1 MLWVELIGPHG
12 VGKTTLV
19 KELRKRP
26 GNKFRLKNKM
36 VRPLIEGWDLNHPT
50 TWKQLAQ
57 WQPFLEV
64 VESLYRQS
72 PPNGKRRQS
81 LCRGLLRA
89 AIIDGAESDEI
100 KHQDQLGSEGM
111 RLSFVLRKPSLIRD
125 YFRTMPVS
133 MGVII
138 LEADAA
144 LIAQRNKARAP
155 DFPDFSAWVAEGV
168 RTCARAAE
176 EFGKRTNVLHLDAAC
191 PLEENVDAVLG
202 WVAMLKLP
210 TK

>member
-1 MLWVELIGPHG
+1 MGPHG
-12 VGKTTLV
+12 IGKTTLV
-19 KELRKRP
+19 KALRKRP
-26 GNKFRLKNKM
+26 GAKFRLKNRM
-36 VRPLIEGWDLNHPT
+36 VTPLIAGWDINHPT

-64 VESLYRQS
+64 VESLYQQ
-72 PPNGKRRQS
+72 PTTKPKPDGKRRHS
-81 LCRGLLRA
+81 LCRALLRA
-89 AIIDGAESDEI
+89 AIIDGAESEEVKI
-100 KHQDQLGSEGM
+100 QDQLGSEGM
-111 RLSFVLRKPSLIRD
+111 RLSFILRNPSLIRD